1 MTLGLEKELDQH
13 VWNYAKTHDFVIVSR
28 DSDFHEM
35 SLLHGAPP
43 KIIWLK
49 TGNQSKAAVLNTLVS
64 NCSLIEKILL
74 IVGRDFIE
82 IY

>member
-1 MTLGLEKELDQH
+1 VTLGLEKELDQH
-13 VWNYAKTHDFVIVSR
+13 VWNYAKMHDFVIVSR